1 MSGAISRLRA
11 HAASVMSSSPF
22 LGHVLTLMT
31 GAAVA
36 QGVTF
41 VMKLVLARIYT
52 PEQMG
57 HLGTYTAVAAVVVA
71 VAALRYDMAI
81 MLPKE
86 EAQALSVARLALW
99 CIVVV
104 SGLTTALAIP
114 LRGLAAEHWGPQ
126 VAAWLPLLGLTTLL
140 MAGVELMKYWFNRHS
155 DYRVIAINQAEQ
167 QIGLTGGQLILGL
180 TWLGGLPG
188 LILGHTAGQLFA
200 FLNLGRQA
208 PELRRPLPDDA
219 PRLRWAARR
228 YRRMPLLN
236 APNALVDAVRT
247 SGIQLLIVSYSA
259 AALGQFQLAWGV
271 LDAPLILINGA
282 VSRVFFQKLSAI
294 EPGQMRPLVRS
305 TIRRAILIGVVPF
318 ALIYLLSPW
327 LFPFFFGDQW
337 DQAGDFAR
345 AMTPWL
351 FMLLITSPISNLFVV
366 TEHQDWLLGFSILY
380 TAAPLAWLALSPLDL
395 LATSYILGALM
406 GGLLVLMTL
415 MADLAAGHFDRSP
428 RRPGT
433 GEDDAEGGGEDKET
447 AR

>member
-1 MSGAISRLRA
+1 M
-11 HAASVMSSSPF
+11 
-22 LGHVLTLMT
+22 
-31 GAAVA
+31 
-36 QGVTF
+36 
-41 VMKLVLARIYT
+41 
-52 PEQMG
+52 
-57 HLGTYTAVAAVVVA
+57 
-71 VAALRYDMAI
+71 
-81 MLPKE
+81 
-86 EAQALSVARLALW
+86 
-99 CIVVV
+99 
-104 SGLTTALAIP
+104 
-114 LRGLAAEHWGPQ
+114 
-126 VAAWLPLLGLTTLL
+126 
-140 MAGVELMKYWFNRHS
+140 
-155 DYRVIAINQAEQ
+155 
-167 QIGLTGGQLILGL
+167 
-180 TWLGGLPG
+180 
-188 LILGHTAGQLFA
+188 
-200 FLNLGRQA
+200 
-208 PELRRPLPDDA
+208 
-219 PRLRWAARR
+219 
-228 YRRMPLLN
+228 
-236 APNALVDAVRT
+236 
-247 SGIQLLIVSYSA
+247 
-259 AALGQFQLAWGV
+259 
-271 LDAPLILINGA
+271 
-282 VSRVFFQKLSAI
+282 FFQKLSAI